1 MKVLHKMLYDLLNLL
16 NYFHELFGAHLFFQ
30 KLVNFHKPLNLN
42 HFRNSN
48 AKVVSPMQG
57 PREPWHD
64 IHSYVEGRIAYD
76 VFFNFYER
84 WNMQGPKDH
93 SLTELLEISKGQDI
107 DINAPLDQ
115 DPARAWNCQFF
126 RSITNDSAQFL
137 DTNGMKKMNS
147 KKGRVVDSSIAQAY
161 IQIIRN
167 AEHFIFIENQYFL
180 GSAYAWLMNDDV
192 NCHHT
197 IPSEIAQ
204 KVIDKI
210 KANEPFCAYIM
221 IPMFPEGKNVCTFG
235 AKIQN
240 QFENHRG
247 LAQIFK
253 LKSITFLA
261 RKFKYF
267 TTKNL
272 ELIFKLTIMQFLRE
286 NSNKKTHL
294 FRENIQK
301 LFSLKVIQPSF

>member
-1 MKVLHKMLYDLLNLL
+1 MLISQNIS
-16 NYFHELFGAHLFFQ
+16 
-30 KLVNFHKPLNLN
+30 VILN
-42 HFRNSN
+42 HCRNSN
-48 AKVVSPMQG
+48 AKVVSAMQG

-64 IHSYVEGRIAYD
+64 IHSFVEGRIAYD

-93 SLTELLEISKGQDI
+93 SLTELQEIAKGQDI

-126 RSITNDSAQFL
+126 RSITNDSALFL

-180 GSAYAWLMNDDV
+180 GSAYAWLQNDDV

-221 IPMFPEGKNVCTFG
+221 IPMFPEGKN
-235 AKIQN
+235 IQ
-240 QFENHRG
+240 
-247 LAQIFK
+247 
-253 LKSITFLA
+253 
-261 RKFKYF
+261 
-267 TTKNL
+267 
-272 ELIFKLTIMQFLRE
+272 
-286 NSNKKTHL
+286 
-294 FRENIQK
+294 
-301 LFSLKVIQPSF
+301 